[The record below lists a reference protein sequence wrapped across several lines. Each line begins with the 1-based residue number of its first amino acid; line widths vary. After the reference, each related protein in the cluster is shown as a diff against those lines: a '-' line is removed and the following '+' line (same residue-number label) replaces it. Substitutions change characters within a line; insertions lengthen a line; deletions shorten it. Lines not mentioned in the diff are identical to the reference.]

1 MNFCQRFLEF
11 VQKTVTTATDAHF
24 IFEYD
29 ARRKAISARHAAAE
43 EMPRSL
49 LPPWY
54 TEAMSKPVWRFF
66 AAETRHFIPFSQV
79 FNYTNCFFF
88 LYKFNRLPMDL
99 MKESGCGVTRQ
110 KCPPQLDTGWKSGW
124 RHWQRFKLMW
134 WIPFTIPCLPFF
146 DSVPSVVLK
155 PSGIGAGR
163 TLKRFPAPEWAAWSC
178 SLLDRYLAF
187 FASFRNGS
195 TAN

>member
-1 MNFCQRFLEF
+1 MPTSSSNTTLAVKRLARATPPPKKCHVRSYRPGTPKLWVNQFDGFLLLKR
-11 VQKTVTTATDAHF
+11 V
-24 IFEYD
+24 
-29 ARRKAISARHAAAE
+29 ISFLF
-43 EMPRSL
+43 P
-49 LPPWY
+49 
-54 TEAMSKPVWRFF
+54 K
-66 AAETRHFIPFSQV
+66 FSITPIV
-79 FNYTNCFFF
+79 IFF
-88 LYKFNRLPMDL
+88 LYKYNRLPMDL
-99 MKESGCGVTRQ
+99 MKESGCGVTQQ